1 MRFSSLLS
9 CALVLGT
16 TALSVAAPTALVA
29 QTTPPPPVV
38 FVHGNGDHAG
48 LWDGTI
54 WRFESVGYPRPRLHA
69 IDLPAPSASASVSTS
84 EPNRSTP
91 AEQMAAL
98 RAFVDSVRAASGGAK
113 VVLIGSSRGGLT
125 IRNYVRFGGGANAV
139 SHVITCG
146 TPNHGVMALASMPLE
161 NEFNG
166 AGTFLRTLNADREVV
181 EGVRFLALR
190 SDSLDKYAQADGAA
204 LGMPGAST
212 GVDARGPELAGATN
226 EVLPGTD
233 HREVA
238 FGEAAFVA
246 QYRFITGREPARRA
260 IVPEA
265 RPRLEG
271 LVSSNRNGAPS
282 NVGTAGAVVTVHEV
296 DATSGR
302 RVGTAVH
309 RSVTAA
315 NGRWGPFIGAPS
327 AFYEFEVAAPDSSVI
342 LHVYRSPLPRSSRV
356 VNFRLPAPPASR
368 ADSVSVLLVRPRGYF
383 GLGRDT
389 VLIDGTSAT
398 GIPRGV
404 PTVDRV
410 LRWFPAD
417 SARSVRTAFNGERL
431 VVRTQP
437 ADRRRLVSA
446 EFQRD

>member
-1 MRFSSLLS
+1 
-9 CALVLGT
+9 
-16 TALSVAAPTALVA
+16 
-29 QTTPPPPVV
+29 
-38 FVHGNGDHAG
+38 
-48 LWDGTI
+48 
-54 WRFESVGYPRPRLHA
+54 
-69 IDLPAPSASASVSTS
+69 
-84 EPNRSTP
+84 
-91 AEQMAAL
+91 
-98 RAFVDSVRAASGGAK
+98 
-113 VVLIGSSRGGLT
+113 
-125 IRNYVRFGGGANAV
+125 
-139 SHVITCG
+139 
-146 TPNHGVMALASMPLE
+146 
-161 NEFNG
+161 
-166 AGTFLRTLNADREVV
+166 V

-226 EVLPGTD
+226 AVLPGTD

-265 RPRLEG
+265 QPRLEG
-271 LVSSNRNGAPS
+271 MVSSNRNGAPS
-282 NVGTAGAVVTVHEV
+282 NIGTAGAVVTVHEV

-302 RVGTAVH
+302 RVRAAVH

-315 NGRWGPFIGAPS
+315 NGRWGPFMGAPS

-389 VLIDGTSAT
+389 VLIDGTAAA

-410 LRWFPAD
+410 MRWFPAD
-417 SARSVRTAFNGERL
+417 SARSVRTACNGERL

-437 ADRRRLVSA
+437 TDRRRLVSA